1 MDLPLACP
9 SAKNHLNTHKR
20 ALARLVIGRY
30 KALSFFEAGWGRTGF
45 RPIYALW
52 AEGTVAGGTP
62 WMDASDV
69 DHLFNEYMNDD
80 DDDPEDTWYG
90 GYWTAHMRN
99 ESVWVDPEYVVD
111 RMVNH
116 GFVALQAQLCAGG
129 CLDFIA
135 DLLTLNLHTAFKYFW
150 PTWVESGIPTA
161 TTDQIPVLAKV
172 TEAMLG
178 LTGCICSIDLPLVF
192 QKAWKL
198 HLEAPATYGLRGQQR
213 TGRGWSYRCDAPQD
227 GDEGGC
233 TVKYSP
239 GTSLESDGHCDDGG
253 PGAEFNQCPLGTD
266 CEDCGVRQRPSWVSP
281 FSSSEKPKVTFKVVS
296 EAAYSGA
303 MDAFCEK
310 GGCADAVGTVL
321 DLFIPAIAL
330 ALPVPGLLLRGDFSV
345 QGALLATDPPVMSA
359 GTFTE
364 AQLHTVANSLTACA
378 CSHFKSLTGE
388 SNLFNLATRIID
400 KYGKRELD
408 TDTGGW
414 AFLQPPLR
422 EAKSDL
428 KYCSSSSCRAIV
440 QVLNEWVAAMENG
453 LPSGVC
459 TAANVA
465 TCLPANGIIP
475 PDAVCTA
482 PTFGSKVSQK
492 FPMRWFDLG
501 AFYPSGPPTELSDVT
516 DHTVYWEMC
525 SAMTD
530 CPVDGPARYR
540 LRTAFQVAGTVDT
553 FDALAFKRGYVAFLN
568 NGSDAGTITAS
579 DIDLK
584 LTSGSVQ
591 VEALVT
597 VYSATQRRALLTA
610 ASIATPATLQAAIGV
625 GIESIS
631 PTSVE
636 VDQADGTTTFTSA
649 DGGQLPYP
657 PPPPYPALPPKSIVA
672 IRASPSP
679 SPPPPPQ
686 PLIINGS
693 SAALGASKGAP
704 SSGLPSGLA
713 WGVTLGILLPVITTI
728 GIGIF
733 FLFKWTRRD
742 AAQPK
747 NPSTVAIQSPAQE
760 SATIEDQEAV

>member
-1 MDLPLACP
+1 
-9 SAKNHLNTHKR
+9 
-20 ALARLVIGRY
+20 
-30 KALSFFEAGWGRTGF
+30 
-45 RPIYALW
+45 
-52 AEGTVAGGTP
+52 
-62 WMDASDV
+62 
-69 DHLFNEYMNDD
+69 
-80 DDDPEDTWYG
+80 
-90 GYWTAHMRN
+90 
-99 ESVWVDPEYVVD
+99 
-111 RMVNH
+111 
-116 GFVALQAQLCAGG
+116 
-129 CLDFIA
+129 
-135 DLLTLNLHTAFKYFW
+135 
-150 PTWVESGIPTA
+150 VESGIPTA
-161 TTDQIPVLAKV
+161 TTDQIPALAKV

-178 LTGCICSIDLPLVF
+178 LTGCMCSIDLPLAF

-227 GDEGGC
+227 GDEGACWGWR
-233 TVKYSP
+233 
-239 GTSLESDGHCDDGG
+239 TSLENDGSCDDGG

-281 FSSSEKPKVTFKVVS
+281 FSSSEKPKVTFEVVS

-303 MDAFCEK
+303 MDAFCE
-310 GGCADAVGTVL
+310 CADAVGTVL

-330 ALPVPGLLLRGDFSV
+330 ALPEPGLLLRGDFSV
-345 QGALLATDPPVMSA
+345 QGQLLATDPPVMSA

-400 KYGKRELD
+400 KYGKRVLD

-440 QVLNEWVAAMENG
+440 QVLNEWVAAMEND

-492 FPMRWFDLG
+492 FPMRWFDLD
-501 AFYPSGPPTELSDVT
+501 AFYPSGRPTELSDVT
-516 DHTVYWEMC
+516 DHTIYWEMC

-568 NGSDAGTITAS
+568 NGSDAGTITAG

-625 GIESIS
+625 GIESVS

-657 PPPPYPALPPKSIVA
+657 PPPPYQSLPPYQPPPPYPPSPPALASGLSVGAIAGISVGASIVA
-672 IRASPSP
+672 VIAF
-679 SPPPPPQ
+679 
-686 PLIINGS
+686 
-693 SAALGASKGAP
+693 ALFVS
-704 SSGLPSGLA
+704 LCHRL
-713 WGVTLGILLPVITTI
+713 TI
-728 GIGIF
+728 HAF
-733 FLFKWTRRD
+733 QKKPKVVVD
-742 AAQPK
+742 A
-747 NPSTVAIQSPAQE
+747 V
-760 SATIEDQEAV
+760 